1 MSDLSVNS
9 ILDAIGGATTTI
21 NGFTPTV
28 SNMAGRNRII
38 NGNMAIDQRNAGA
51 VVSVNGEYP
60 VDRFKIA
67 ISGSATATA
76 QQSTTIPAGFTNSLV
91 YTIGTGVAQGS
102 SSVYRILQVI
112 EGFNTADLGWG
123 VSGAQAVTV
132 SFWVRSSVTGTFS
145 GALLESTGGTASYVF
160 NFSIVATN
168 TWEYKTVTIAG
179 PTVGTWQTTNSGS
192 ILLMIDL
199 GSGTNYEQ
207 AAGSWSTSAN
217 KFRSSGSV
225 VLSATSGAT
234 FYITGVQ
241 LEAGSVATPFEH
253 RQYGQELALCMRYY
267 EKSYNIDVA
276 PATNTYVGVVIQDVP
291 AGYGRCTYLFS
302 TSKRAPPTSTVY
314 SRSGTAGQI
323 TKDDA
328 IGTSAGIAAGMSRFS
343 VNTVAP
349 QGAAFISVFHWTADA
364 EL

>member
-253 RQYGQELALCMRYY
+253 RQYGQELALCQRYFEVLTY
-267 EKSYNIDVA
+267 GCNGIAGSRTGRAYVWPLRFAVA
-276 PATNTYVGVVIQDVP
+276 KRASPTISASNTTVN
-291 AGYGRCTYLFS
+291 RCTDAGF
-302 TSKRAPPTSTVY
+302 TTI
-314 SRSGTAGQI
+314 TAGGFSQHLSN
-323 TKDDA
+323 TLSDGDDFSIVTTA
-328 IGTSAGIAAGMSRFS
+328 SA
-343 VNTVAP
+343 T
-349 QGAAFISVFHWTADA
+349 A